1 MRSFNEN
8 KVQTKLGVH
17 WHQEKVSQWLE
28 ERGWGHFISTFE
40 KYEICHERFLHVTL
54 AELVQ
59 YLPRTMTT
67 YYERRRLLK
76 EIRSLLP
83 STQPTPTTP
92 TNISINTNLHP
103 YQPRLGESITTT
115 TTTTGEDE
123 RRGVLVVARRG
134 GGDEHDLVYKSP
146 FSSHLSLHLNDTML
160 IMDTYSAD
168 SSPSSS
174 SSIDL
179 TRKSPTRLT
188 YSPKAAFSKLKAT
201 FQRSHQQYCLYA
213 HTQQSAPTLYH
224 TSRQY
229 NDDDDDEEEDEDM
242 NRPPAIPARVS
253 STPDK
258 VSKFWASYASWH
270 SPTNKHTPSS
280 PNQQKSTAQR
290 IQITT
295 DRETWY
301 SLNVTNMRDPVAI
314 KHHILSRL
322 KITGDIH
329 HHYFYHEN
337 SGYASGPMDPQELM
351 YICSIA
357 DHNANERILVRPITQ
372 LYSNSQLAL
381 STPELGKSPSGT
393 PQKYRQKS
401 SPPLP
406 PYKPLHRQIIKKPSC
421 ERSVGVQLSDPPSM
435 DAHSSLWAVPPCS
448 QPLPLAT
455 SKDAHTPSPSSS
467 SNYLHQP
474 RTPSYHQTDKS
485 KTHFWGERP
494 PAEMV
499 VQHMEDYFDSQDLD
513 KEVVLPTTDTKSI
526 RLVARE
532 ASRKYTHL
540 TRQKGISRRKSTK
553 LWGQRVIELKKTSR
567 AAHVIA
573 RLPSVSEHISLS
585 HHATPTD
592 TTVQW
597 IRGKMIGKGSFGR
610 VYLAFNVDTGEVI
623 AVKQVEVPK
632 TDQMHPQ
639 QYDVVEALYQEIMM
653 LRNLDHEHIV
663 QYLGYG
669 YDEAEG
675 VINIFLDYV
684 SGGSVASRLALQGAF
699 DEPLTRYFTRQ
710 ICLGLEYLHS
720 RHILHRDIK
729 AANILVEA
737 DGICK
742 ISDFGLSK
750 KNDYEEVYDQNSRMS
765 LRGSIYW
772 MAPEVVKN
780 EPYSAKVDIWS
791 LGCTVIEMLTG
802 QRPWIAFNQ
811 IAALY
816 NLGKLNS
823 PTIPNHISED
833 AKNFLQQ
840 CFVIDP
846 LQRPTAAELLRH
858 PFLKDDPCFQFK
870 DYIDKGKI

>member
-1 MRSFNEN
+1 
-8 KVQTKLGVH
+8 
-17 WHQEKVSQWLE
+17 
-28 ERGWGHFISTFE
+28 
-40 KYEICHERFLHVTL
+40 
-54 AELVQ
+54 
-59 YLPRTMTT
+59 MTT

-92 TNISINTNLHP
+92 TNISINTNLHT
-103 YQPRLGESITTT
+103 YQSRLGESITTT
-115 TTTTGEDE
+115 ATGEE
-123 RRGVLVVARRG
+123 RG
-134 GGDEHDLVYKSP
+134 GGEQDLEYKSP
-146 FSSHLSLHLNDTML
+146 YSSHLSLHLNDTML

-179 TRKSPTRLT
+179 ARKSPTRLT
-188 YSPKAAFSKLKAT
+188 YSPKAAFVKLKAT
-201 FQRSHQQYCLYA
+201 FQRSHHHHGIYA
-213 HTQQSAPTLYH
+213 HTQQSAPSLYH
-224 TSRQY
+224 TSRQ
-229 NDDDDDEEEDEDM
+229 DEEEDHEEEG
-242 NRPPAIPARVS
+242 RKKLPTIPARVS

-258 VSKFWASYASWH
+258 VSRFWASYASWH
-270 SPTNKHTPSS
+270 SPTNKHAPSS
-280 PNQQKSTAQR
+280 PNQQKSTSQR

-314 KHHILSRL
+314 KHHILNRL

-329 HHYFYHEN
+329 QHYFYHEN

-351 YICSIA
+351 YLCTIA
-357 DHNANERILVRPITQ
+357 DHTANERVLVKPIVQ
-372 LYSNSQLAL
+372 LYSNGYLAL

-393 PQKYRQKS
+393 PQKYRQNSQFSHYHLPRS
-401 SPPLP
+401 SPPLF
-406 PYKPLHRQIIKKPSC
+406 PYKPLQHQIAKKSSF
-421 ERSVGVQLSDPPSM
+421 ERSVGIQLSDPPSM
-435 DAHSSLWAVPPCS
+435 NTHSSLWAIPPCS
-448 QPLPLAT
+448 QPSMSHTFTIETHSP
-455 SKDAHTPSPSSS
+455 SPNQQEPITPS
-467 SNYLHQP
+467 NY
-474 RTPSYHQTDKS
+474 QTDTKA
-485 KTHFWGERP
+485 HFWGERP

-499 VQHMEDYFDSQDLD
+499 VKHMEDYFDSQDLD

-553 LWGQRVIELKKTSR
+553 LWGQRVVELKKTSR
-567 AAHVIA
+567 AANMIA

-632 TDQMHPQ
+632 VDQLNTQ
-639 QYDVVEALYQEIMM
+639 QHDVVEALCQEIMM

-669 YDEAEG
+669 YDETEG

-699 DEPLTRYFTRQ
+699 DELLTSYFTRQ
-710 ICLGLEYLHS
+710 ICSGLEYLHS

-729 AANILVEA
+729 AANILVEE

-823 PTIPNHISED
+823 PTIPNCISEQARD
-833 AKNFLQQ
+833 FLEQ
-840 CFVIDP
+840 CFIIDP
-846 LQRPTAAELLRH
+846 LQRPTAADLLRH
-858 PFLKDDPCFQFK
+858 PFLKEDPNFQFK